1 MYRERGERRRRRRL
15 GRVAVHGRRLG
26 RAAAFR
32 RRQAAVGRRRRAA
45 GAEQMFLFQTNKKKS
60 RKFPFLSLCSL
71 PSRQQELR
79 SSQVVAET
87 HSLSSDNRNIEL
99 EEARIY

>member
-45 GAEQMFLFQTNKKKS
+45 GAEQMFLFQTNKKNQENF
-60 RKFPFLSLCSL
+60 RFFLFVPFLHGSKNSAALKWSLKL
-71 PSRQQELR
+71 IHFQAIIGIL
-79 SSQVVAET
+79 
-87 HSLSSDNRNIEL
+87 N
-99 EEARIY
+99 